1 MFHSLEFHK
10 WISFSYL
17 KKLRKNY
24 FYRMNNHF
32 SCIKL
37 ISRFFLPPKLLW
49 FCFFSP
55 GVKLTGQIKSSSFF
69 PPKFLPTQIS
79 HMKKMWWSCLKP
91 TENFFLNRI
100 KKHFSQHFFFH
111 SKFHT
116 WKKKKKKNLLIFIY
130 LHLIN
135 NWGKKIGDFFV
146 QSFFFPCMNYKNYP
160 GVTNREN
167 NNSVVAF
174 LDISC
179 LTCCMFVGPQETTA
193 GAF

>member
-1 MFHSLEFHK
+1 
-10 WISFSYL
+10 
-17 KKLRKNY
+17 
-24 FYRMNNHF
+24 MNNHF

-49 FCFFSP
+49 FFFFSP

-79 HMKKMWWSCLKP
+79 HMKKIWWSCLKP
-91 TENFFLNRI
+91 TEIFFLNTI
-100 KKHFSQHFFFH
+100 KKNFSQHFFFH

-116 WKKKKKKNLLIFIY
+116 WKNKIKSPDFYSFAFNQQL
-130 LHLIN
+130 
-135 NWGKKIGDFFV
+135 GEKIGDFFV

-160 GVTNREN
+160 GVINREN